1 MGGAAQGGRGW
12 WMPQEGGKVAQR
24 LAGRMLGLGK
34 AEGWSPSP
42 VYLGSCRSRAHPH
55 LGGKKVICGE
65 RGLRSHSEGW
75 PGSQIDLLK
84 EAGDSLGLSL
94 RLEILVAAIYEI

>member
-1 MGGAAQGGRGW
+1 
-12 WMPQEGGKVAQR
+12 MPQEGGKVAQR
-24 LAGRMLGLGK
+24 LAGRMLGLGR
-34 AEGWSPSP
+34 AEGRSPSP

-75 PGSQIDLLK
+75 PGSQIISR
-84 EAGDSLGLSL
+84 EGRERL
-94 RLEILVAAIYEI
+94 RGGPEGRWVGWDWGRG